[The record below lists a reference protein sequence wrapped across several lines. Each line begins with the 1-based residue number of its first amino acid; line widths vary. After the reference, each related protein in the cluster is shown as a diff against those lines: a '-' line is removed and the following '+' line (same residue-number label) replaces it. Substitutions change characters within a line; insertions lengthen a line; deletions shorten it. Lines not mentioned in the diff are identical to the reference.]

1 MSRVFPYT
9 QPTQKPIARAGKTF
23 TPLSLV
29 IRSLTIGAPPAII
42 APYGDFDPSISPTPT
57 QKWYKNDPSHLIITG
72 PQALYCLLY
81 EMRKLWD
88 DVAKMTILT
97 VQTSPQIK
105 ARLATIAPTS
115 PFFVVVAGQQL
126 PEHLL
131 DLCQRIVEE
140 GHWAKVHLLA
150 ACLNGETVPK
160 SLRAN
165 AQLIES

>member
-9 QPTQKPIARAGKTF
+9 QPTQKPIARFLA
-23 TPLSLV
+23 
-29 IRSLTIGAPPAII
+29 IRSLPVGTPPAII
-42 APYGDFDPSISPTPT
+42 APYGDFKPDVSPTPAP
-57 QKWYKNDPSHLIITG
+57 KWYETTPPHLIIIG
-72 PQALYCLLY
+72 PRAFYCLLY

-88 DVAKMTILT
+88 EVAKMTILT
-97 VQTSPQIK
+97 GQTSPQVR
-105 ARLATIAPTS
+105 ARLATRIPTS
-115 PFFVVVAGQQL
+115 PFFVVVAGQHL

-150 ACLNGETVPK
+150 ACLNAENLPSEIK
-160 SLRAN
+160 IN